1 MGFEKF
7 KIGDKIVF
15 KSWEEMEKQ
24 YGLDIFGNIPTS
36 QTFVKDMKYLCGVK
50 AIITNFTNNRVYL
63 ELDPTEKEAIEE
75 DEEHYWG
82 YSTQMIKFAKL
93 PQEQIKELVERIN
106 KLNKEKEKGE
116 VL

>member
-15 KSWEEMEKQ
+15 KSWEQMEKQ
-24 YGLDIFGNIPTS
+24 YGLTPKGNIPTEA
-36 QTFVKDMKYLCGVK
+36 TFAKDMKYLCGAK
-50 AIITNFTNNRVYL
+50 AVITRLTDSRVYL
-63 ELDPTEKEAIEE
+63 EFDPTEKEVIKENE
-75 DEEHYWG
+75 Q
-82 YSTQMIKFAKL
+82 YSWYYDKQMIKLTKC
-93 PQEQIKELVERIN
+93 PKEQIKELVEKIN

>member
-15 KSWEEMEKQ
+15 KSWEQMEKQ
-24 YGLDIFGNIPTS
+24 YGLDIFGNIHTS

-63 ELDPTEKEAIEE
+63 EFDPTEKEVIKENE
-75 DEEHYWG
+75 Q
-82 YSTQMIKFAKL
+82 YSWYYDKQMIKLTKC
-93 PQEQIKELVERIN
+93 PQEQIKELVEKIN

>member
-15 KSWEEMEKQ
+15 KSWEQMEKQ
-24 YGLDIFGNIPTS
+24 YGLTPKGNIPTEA
-36 QTFVKDMKYLCGVK
+36 TFAKDMKYLCGVK

-75 DEEHYWG
+75 DEEHHWG
-82 YSTQMIKFAKL
+82 YSTQMIKFAK
-93 PQEQIKELVERIN
+93 PPKEQIKELVEKIKKIN
-106 KLNKEKEKGE
+106 KKEDK
-116 VL
+116 